1 MELIYILCG
10 IIGISLISI
19 GLYLKH
25 KMSQENKAD
34 FRFIGLFSLVFLL
47 YIIISSMNTLNEWI
61 IALQLLVIIVVS
73 IGIGLLIISIATKK

>member
-1 MELIYILCG
+1 
-10 IIGISLISI
+10 
-19 GLYLKH
+19 
-25 KMSQENKAD
+25 MSQENKAD

>member
-1 MELIYILCG
+1 MN
-10 IIGISLISI
+10 
-19 GLYLKH
+19 
-25 KMSQENKAD
+25 QENNAD